1 MKKFLLDEK
10 YNFGDILLV
19 GFGASVASA
28 GGSWL
33 AIGGVGLLIIG
44 WAAYA
49 GYQKFYPGN

>member
-10 YNFGDILLV
+10 YNFGDVMLV
-19 GFGASVASA
+19 SFGAAIASA

-33 AIGGVGLLIIG
+33 AIAGVMLLIFG

-49 GYQKFYPGN
+49 AYQKFYPSN